1 VSADPEPLVRS
12 VVSQEIT
19 RAGETMRRLFVLCG
33 IAMAVAGF
41 PQQAS
46 AQSGWTT
53 YVDAAGTRVEYPA
66 DVFSREGGGPE
77 IGTGKRFSTADGRAH
92 LSIYTLRNS
101 RGQSPASYLR
111 TYMKGP
117 RRTLNYDRVARNFFA
132 VSTNRNG
139 TVLYRRCNFSA
150 NRGGTMHCID
160 RAYPQREKRAW
171 DAPVTRIS
179 RSLRPLYS

>member
-1 VSADPEPLVRS
+1 
-12 VVSQEIT
+12 
-19 RAGETMRRLFVLCG
+19 MRRLFAVFS
-33 IAMAVAGF
+33 IALAFAGF

-46 AQSGWTT
+46 AQSGWTAYT
-53 YVDAAGTRVEYPA
+53 DAAGTRVEYPA
-66 DVFSREGGGPE
+66 NVFSRESGRPE

-92 LSIYTLRNS
+92 LSIYTLPNS
-101 RGQSPASYLR
+101 RGQSPASYLKQN
-111 TYMKGP
+111 MKGP
-117 RRTLNYDRVARNFFA
+117 RSALNYDRVARNFFA

-139 TVLYRRCNFSA
+139 TVLYRRCNFSR

-160 RAYPQREKRAW
+160 LAYPQSEKRAW